1 MKKNLAL
8 FLTGGT
14 IYPALEILCRGKT
27 DFSMAIAGGAC
38 LCLID
43 SVCNNRLQAMPLSV
57 KCFAGSSIIT
67 AVEFG
72 TGIVVNLILK
82 LNVWDYSQ
90 MPMNILGQICA
101 PFSLLWYVITLPAM
115 QLCGMFDRLDAR
127 NTAQKTAQ
135 KTERLPAK

>member
-14 IYPALEILCRGKT
+14 IYPALEIICRGRT
-27 DFSMAIAGGAC
+27 DFSMALAGGTC

-43 SVCNNRLQAMPLSV
+43 LVCNHKLQAKPLSV

-72 TGIVVNLILK
+72 TGVIVNMVLK

-90 MPMNILGQICA
+90 MPMNILGQICM
-101 PFSLLWYVITLPAM
+101 PFSILWYAATLPAM
-115 QLCGMFDRLDAR
+115 LLCNCFDRLAAAR
-127 NTAQKTAQ
+127 
-135 KTERLPAK
+135 E